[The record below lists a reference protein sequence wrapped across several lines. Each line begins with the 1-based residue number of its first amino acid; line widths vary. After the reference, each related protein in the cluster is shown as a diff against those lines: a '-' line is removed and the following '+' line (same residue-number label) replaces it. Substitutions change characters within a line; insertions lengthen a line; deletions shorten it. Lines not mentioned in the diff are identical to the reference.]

1 MIAQSLRDHRGSALS
16 GTSPACYRVAS
27 LPFLA
32 SSEKQY
38 KVQESQLTV
47 PRARETIISLEMFV
61 KEGQPEDNG
70 NNCSH
75 SEGDVSSWRGDN
87 NNYSPERGRR
97 GKTQE
102 RPASEEGSCPNLLS
116 KGEIGELVSIL
127 HTEAA
132 I

>member
-1 MIAQSLRDHRGSALS
+1 
-16 GTSPACYRVAS
+16 
-27 LPFLA
+27 
-32 SSEKQY
+32 
-38 KVQESQLTV
+38 
-47 PRARETIISLEMFV
+47 MFV

-75 SEGDVSSWRGDN
+75 SVPGGGTTTITALKEEEVG
-87 NNYSPERGRR
+87 

-102 RPASEEGSCPNLLS
+102 WPASEEGSCPNLLS